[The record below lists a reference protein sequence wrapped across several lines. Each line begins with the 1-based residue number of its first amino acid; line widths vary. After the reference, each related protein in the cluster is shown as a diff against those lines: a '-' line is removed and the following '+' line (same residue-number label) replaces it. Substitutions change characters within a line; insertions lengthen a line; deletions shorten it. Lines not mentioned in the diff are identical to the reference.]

1 MNIKDDMLRSY
12 ETGSPTQYSYRG
24 SNVEYQSKIFIVQN
38 YTPGDSTI
46 EVHSIGHEIKLEV
59 NMDLFRMI
67 FVALSEAL
75 YSVPPQRPRFLM
87 FHKKAIIEVSKWKD
101 QMVSSF

>member
-1 MNIKDDMLRSY
+1 MNIKDDMIRSY
-12 ETGSPTQYSYRG
+12 KTGSPTQYSYSG

-67 FVALSEAL
+67 FMALSEAL
-75 YSVPPQRPRFLM
+75 YTVPPQR
-87 FHKKAIIEVSKWKD
+87 
-101 QMVSSF
+101 